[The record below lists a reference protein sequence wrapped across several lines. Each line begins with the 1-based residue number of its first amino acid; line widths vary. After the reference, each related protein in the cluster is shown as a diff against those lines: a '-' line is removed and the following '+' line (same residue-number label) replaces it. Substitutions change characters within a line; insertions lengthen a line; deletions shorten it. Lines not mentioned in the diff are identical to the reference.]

1 MRDPQK
7 KYEKFMAKQK
17 AEQEAREQLTSAVE
31 ELKAVFYDA
40 IKAER
45 ILDWLSHL
53 LERRHRH
60 GHK

>member
-17 AEQEAREQLTSAVE
+17 AEQEAYEELTAALE
-31 ELKAVFYDA
+31 NLKAVFYDA

-45 ILDWLSHL
+45 ILDWLTRL
-53 LERRHRH
+53 LERRRRSE
-60 GHK
+60 K

>member
-17 AEQEAREQLTSAVE
+17 AEQEAYE
-31 ELKAVFYDA
+31 ELTAALENFKAVFYDA

-45 ILDWLSHL
+45 ICDWLTRL